1 MTGDRGVEDLLRD
14 LAPQVLG
21 ALVRRYGQFH
31 LCEDASQEAL
41 LAAAV
46 QWPADGIPE
55 NPRGWLVTVGSRRLM
70 DQVRSEA
77 SRRTREELIAV
88 ATPQS
93 ELLGPPADAEPTDRD
108 DSLALLFGCC
118 HPELSSPSQIALT
131 LRAVGGLSTAQIAAA
146 FGVPE
151 ATMAQRISRAKQTI
165 RENGLDFSL
174 PAGAERT
181 ERLRA
186 VLHVLYLVFNE
197 GYTASDG
204 DELTV
209 PALSREAIR
218 LTRWLYRLLPE
229 DSEVAGLLALMLLT
243 DARRAARTLPDGS
256 LVPLAEQDRR
266 RWDREQIA
274 EGTALVSA
282 VLPRGEAGPY
292 QLQAAIA
299 AVHDEAAT
307 MADTDWPQILS
318 LYDLLER
325 FAPNPFT
332 TLNRAVAVGMVH
344 GPEAGLRVL
353 AELATDKRMARHH
366 RLLAT
371 RAHLRELAGDESAA
385 AADYLEAAR
394 RATSLPERR
403 YLAVQAARLE
413 ATARQAGGNAG
424 RATAEAIRGARS
436 RIRPRDSSPKTALP
450 VAVAVAVALLVMT
463 LAGRS
468 GRGVRDRAGAAGTG
482 VRPDGRAGRADW
494 PTVTRVP
501 DGDAVAAGAACEGA
515 RDGVCDGD
523 PAGCEPDAN
532 PVTLISTRQVSAAS
546 VRTATASGRRRRRGR
561 VRTSSAT

>member
-1 MTGDRGVEDLLRD
+1 VTAGAAASGRGGVEDLLRE
-14 LAPQVLG
+14 LAPQVLT

-41 LAAAV
+41 LAAAL

-55 NPRGWLVTVGSRRLM
+55 NPRGWLITVATRRLM
-70 DQVRSEA
+70 DQVRSER
-77 SRRTREELIAV
+77 SRRNREELIAV

-93 ELLGPPADAEPTDRD
+93 EMLGPPADAEPADRD

-118 HPELSSPSQIALT
+118 HPDLSSPSQIALT

-151 ATMAQRISRAKQTI
+151 ATMAQRISRAKQVFIQT
-165 RENGLDFSL
+165 RFDFTL
-174 PAGAERT
+174 PAGTERT

-204 DELTV
+204 DQLTV
-209 PALSREAIR
+209 PALSHEAIR
-218 LTRWLYRLLPE
+218 LTRWLHRLLPD

-266 RWDREQIA
+266 LWNRAQIG
-274 EGTALVSA
+274 EGIALVSA
-282 VLPRGEAGPY
+282 ALPRGQAGPY

-318 LYDLLER
+318 LYELLELL
-325 FAPNPFT
+325 APNPFT
-332 TLNRAVAVGMVH
+332 TLNRAVAVAMVH

-353 AELATDKRMARHH
+353 SELAADKRMAQYH

-371 RAHLRELAGDESAA
+371 RAHLEELAGDRKAA

-394 RATSLPERR
+394 RTTSLPERR
-403 YLAVQAARLE
+403 YLAVQAARL
-413 ATARQAGGNAG
+413 G
-424 RATAEAIRGARS
+424 
-436 RIRPRDSSPKTALP
+436 
-450 VAVAVAVALLVMT
+450 
-463 LAGRS
+463 
-468 GRGVRDRAGAAGTG
+468 
-482 VRPDGRAGRADW
+482 
-494 PTVTRVP
+494 
-501 DGDAVAAGAACEGA
+501 
-515 RDGVCDGD
+515 
-523 PAGCEPDAN
+523 
-532 PVTLISTRQVSAAS
+532 SA
-546 VRTATASGRRRRRGR
+546 
-561 VRTSSAT
+561 